1 MKPMQLATDAEMKA
15 PKLVETEPKQ
25 AIYIRLT
32 GDYRTIDYSGAFG
45 KLLAYVKENK
55 LYTAGIEHI
64 SISQDDPNV
73 TETEKLRTDVC
84 LAIHKPVQPKG
95 EIGVKEIPGGKFA
108 VFTFIGS
115 YDRLDTAF
123 NTIYRK
129 WLPESGYE
137 LRMEPGFEIY
147 KSNPDNTSPDKLKTE
162 IYIPI
167 K

>member
-1 MKPMQLATDAEMKA
+1 M
-15 PKLVETEPKQ
+15 
-25 AIYIRLT
+25 
-32 GDYRTIDYSGAFG
+32 
-45 KLLAYVKENK
+45 
-55 LYTAGIEHI
+55 
-64 SISQDDPNV
+64 
-73 TETEKLRTDVC
+73 RTDVC